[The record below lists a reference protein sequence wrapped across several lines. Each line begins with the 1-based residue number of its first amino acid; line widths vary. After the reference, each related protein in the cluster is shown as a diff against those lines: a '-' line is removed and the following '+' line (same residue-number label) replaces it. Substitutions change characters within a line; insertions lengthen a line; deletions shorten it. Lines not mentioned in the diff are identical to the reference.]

1 LPDAA
6 AVDNLLAAAGESGYN
21 QRMDEEMKN
30 KKENYI
36 TLFEAAKLC
45 SYSEPYL
52 RLRAR
57 QGKLKSIKLGKKWMT
72 TADWIGDYEKRVAEW
87 RETSEAKRSVPEAVL
102 VSAPVE
108 LSGNIVNEIPAGSSA
123 IKTEEAAVPAYT
135 PKTVLAFIQE
145 DDMPMLPSK
154 TPLAKFATG
163 QILPV
168 PQPSDTETDNND
180 HFAWFGALVSGALS
194 ALILAVAISAGSGMD
209 DLASSAEKFAQANAS
224 QAVILGDNV
233 PGAAVGAAGY
243 SETAAEGIKEQFSPA
258 RLKEFVAAA
267 SRFLN
272 NLDMSGW

>member
-1 LPDAA
+1 
-6 AVDNLLAAAGESGYN
+6 
-21 QRMDEEMKN
+21 MDEELRN
-30 KKENYI
+30 QKENYI

-72 TADWIGDYEKRVAEW
+72 TAGWIGDYKKHVAEW

-108 LSGNIVNEIPAGSSA
+108 LSGNLAGESPV
-123 IKTEEAAVPAYT
+123 EAAAARKEEETVALVRA
-135 PKTVLAFIQE
+135 PKTVLDFIME
-145 DDMPMLPSK
+145 DDMPMLPSR

-168 PQPSDTETDNND
+168 PQPSDTETGNND
-180 HFAWFGALVSGALS
+180 HFAWFGALVSGAVS
-194 ALILAVAISAGSGMD
+194 ALILAIAISTGSGMD
-209 DLASSAEKFAQANAS
+209 SLASSAEKFAQANAS
-224 QAVILGDNV
+224 QAVMLGDNA
-233 PGAAVGAAGY
+233 PGTTADVAGY
-243 SETAAEGIKEQFSPA
+243 SRIAAEDIKEQFSSS